1 MKGPVMQC
9 RGSSDI
15 QSPVEYPQ
23 RARIVEVGPRDG
35 LQNESTPIPTD
46 AKVELIDRLSDS
58 GLTHIEVTAFVNPKR
73 IPQLA
78 DAEEV
83 CTRITRREG
92 VTYSALVP
100 NIKGYDRATGVASL
114 RDIAVFLSASETHN
128 ERNIGTSIEGAF
140 ERYREVADRASA
152 DGIKV
157 RGYVSVA
164 FGCPYEGHVPRDR
177 VVGIARRLLD
187 MGCYQVSLGDTTGLG
202 NPAQVARTVEDL
214 REAGAASEQI
224 ALHLHDTR
232 GTGLANALAGLGAGV
247 TTFDSSVGGLGGCPY
262 APGATGN
269 VATDE
274 LVFML
279 EEMGVATGVD
289 VEIILEAAEGVARV
303 LGKEVPSRFLKATRA
318 TQARE
323 ASEHSA

>member
-1 MKGPVMQC
+1 VRSGPGDNEGMP
-9 RGSSDI
+9 S
-15 QSPVEYPQ
+15 YPA

-35 LQNESTPIPTD
+35 LQNEETPIPTE
-46 AKVELIDRLSDS
+46 AKVALIDRLSAS
-58 GLTHIEVTAFVNPKR
+58 GLDHIEVTAFVDPSR

-83 CTRITRREG
+83 CKLIERKPG

-100 NIKGYDRATGVASL
+100 NTKGYQRAIEKAGL
-114 RDIAVFLSASETHN
+114 RDIAIFLSATETHN

-140 ERYREVADRASA
+140 KRYRDVTEHAAV
-152 DGIKV
+152 DGIRV

-164 FGCPYEGHVPRDR
+164 FGCPYEGRVPRER
-177 VVGIARRLLD
+177 VVEIARRLLD

-202 NPAQVARTVEDL
+202 NPAMVARTAEML
-214 REAGAASEQI
+214 LGAGARPDQI

-232 GTGLANALAGLGAGV
+232 GTGLANALAGLEAGV

-269 VATDE
+269 LATDE

-279 EEMGVATGVD
+279 SEMGIETGVD
-289 VEIILEAAEGVARV
+289 LEAILDAAEGVASV
-303 LGKEVPSRFLKATRA
+303 LGKEVPSRYLKATRA

-323 ASEHSA
+323 AQAREASG

>member
-1 MKGPVMQC
+1 MP
-9 RGSSDI
+9 
-15 QSPVEYPQ
+15 YPSQ
-23 RARIVEVGPRDG
+23 VRVVEVGPRDG
-35 LQNESTPIPTD
+35 LQNEDTPIPTE
-46 AKVELIDRLSDS
+46 AKVELIDRLSAS
-58 GLTHIEVTAFVNPKR
+58 GLQHIEVTAFVNPAR

-83 CTRITRREG
+83 CKRIARAPG

-100 NIKGYDRATGVASL
+100 NTKGYERATVGAGL

-128 ERNIGTSIEGAF
+128 QRNIGTSIEGAF
-140 ERYREVADRASA
+140 ERYADVTARAASDGVA
-152 DGIKV
+152 V

-164 FGCPYEGHVPRDR
+164 FGCPYEGFVPPDR
-177 VVGIARRLLD
+177 VVQIAKRLLD

-202 NPAQVARTVEDL
+202 NPAQVARTVAML
-214 REAGAASEQI
+214 RDAGAAPEQI

-232 GTGLANALAGLGAGV
+232 GTGLANALSGLEAGV

-269 VATDE
+269 LATDE

-279 EEMGVATGVD
+279 EEMTISTGID
-289 VEIILEAAEGVARV
+289 LESILLAAEYVGAV
-303 LGKEVPSRFLKATRA
+303 LGKTLPSRYLKATRA

-323 ASEHSA
+323 KAGHE

>member
-1 MKGPVMQC
+1 MAY
-9 RGSSDI
+9 SS
-15 QSPVEYPQ
+15 SV
-23 RARIVEVGPRDG
+23 RIVEVGPRDG
-35 LQNESTPIPTD
+35 LQNEDSVIPTD
-46 AKVELIDRLSDS
+46 AKVGLIDRLSAS
-58 GLTHIEVTAFVNPKR
+58 GLAHIEVTAFVSPKR

-83 CTRITRREG
+83 CKRISRRSG
-92 VTYSALVP
+92 ITYSALVP
-100 NIKGYDRATGVASL
+100 NTQGYDRATGAAGL

-128 ERNIGTSIEGAF
+128 EKNIGTSIEGAF
-140 ERYREVADRASA
+140 ERYRAVTERAAA
-152 DGIKV
+152 DGVSV

-164 FGCPYEGHVPRDR
+164 FGCPYEGFVPSER
-177 VVGIARRLLD
+177 VVQVARRLLD
-187 MGCYQVSLGDTTGLG
+187 LGCYQVSLGDTTGLG
-202 NPAQVARTVEDL
+202 NPAQVARTVQELLD
-214 REAGAASEQI
+214 AGAANEQI

-279 EEMGVATGVD
+279 EEMGVSTGVD
-289 VEIILEAAEGVARV
+289 LEIILEAAEGVARV
-303 LGKEVPSRFLKATRA
+303 LGKEVPSRYLKATRA
-318 TQARE
+318 TQARAAGE
-323 ASEHSA
+323 ASA

>member
-1 MKGPVMQC
+1 MT
-9 RGSSDI
+9 
-15 QSPVEYPQ
+15 YPE
-23 RARIVEVGPRDG
+23 RVRIVEVGPRDG

-46 AKVELIDRLSDS
+46 AKVELIDRLSAS
-58 GLTHIEVTAFVNPKR
+58 GLEHIEVTAFVNPAR

-83 CTRITRREG
+83 CKRIARRDG

-100 NIKGYDRATGVASL
+100 NTKGYDRATGAAGL

-128 ERNIGTSIEGAF
+128 ERNIGTSIDGAF
-140 ERYREVADRASA
+140 ERYRDVTERAAA
-152 DGIKV
+152 DGVKV

-164 FGCPYEGHVPRDR
+164 FGCPYEGFVPRDR
-177 VVGIARRLLD
+177 VVTIAQRLLE
-187 MGCYQVSLGDTTGLG
+187 MGCYQVSLGDTTGLA
-202 NPAQVARTVEDL
+202 NPAQVAQTVADL
-214 REAGAASEQI
+214 RSSGAAGGQI

-274 LVFML
+274 LVYML
-279 EEMGVATGVD
+279 EEMGVSTGVD
-289 VEIILEAAEGVARV
+289 LEAILQAAEGVARV
-303 LGKEVPSRFLKATRA
+303 LGKEVPSRYLKATRA
-318 TQARE
+318 TQARV
-323 ASEHSA
+323 AGEHSA

>member
-1 MKGPVMQC
+1 MT
-9 RGSSDI
+9 
-15 QSPVEYPQ
+15 YPQ
-23 RARIVEVGPRDG
+23 SAQIVEVGPRDG
-35 LQNESTPIPTD
+35 LQNEETPIPTD
-46 AKVELIDRLSDS
+46 AKIELIDRLSAS
-58 GLTHIEVTAFVNPKR
+58 GLTHIEVTAFVNPAR

-83 CTRITRREG
+83 CKRIARRDG
-92 VTYSALVP
+92 ITYSALVP
-100 NIKGYDRATGVASL
+100 NSKGYDRATGPAGL

-128 ERNIGTSIEGAF
+128 QRNIGTSIQGAF
-140 ERYREVADRASA
+140 ERYREVAERAAS
-152 DGIKV
+152 DGVKV

-164 FGCPYEGHVPRDR
+164 FGCPYEGFVPRDR
-177 VVGIARRLLD
+177 VVAIARQLLD

-202 NPAQVARTVEDL
+202 NPAQVSETVTDL
-214 REAGAASEQI
+214 RASGAEKEQI

-279 EEMGVATGVD
+279 EEMGVTTGVD
-289 VEIILEAAEGVARV
+289 LEVILEAAEGVARV
-303 LGKEVPSRFLKATRA
+303 LGKDVPSRYLKATRA
-318 TQARE
+318 TQARV
-323 ASEHSA
+323 AVEHSA

>member
-1 MKGPVMQC
+1 MLPTPMG
-9 RGSSDI
+9 
-15 QSPVEYPQ
+15 YP
-23 RARIVEVGPRDG
+23 RSVRIVEVGPRDG
-35 LQNESTPIPTD
+35 LQNEDTPIPTG
-46 AKVELIDRLSDS
+46 AKVEMIDRLSAS
-58 GLTHIEVTAFVNPKR
+58 GLSHIEVTAFVNPKR

-83 CTRITRREG
+83 CKRIARRAS

-100 NIKGYDRATGVASL
+100 NIKGYERAAGAAAL
-114 RDIAVFLSASETHN
+114 RNIAVFLSASETHN
-128 ERNIGTSIEGAF
+128 QRNIGTSIEGAF
-140 ERYREVADRASA
+140 ERYREVTERAAADNVA
-152 DGIKV
+152 V

-164 FGCPYEGHVPRDR
+164 FGCPYEGFVPSER
-177 VVGIARRLLD
+177 VVQIARRLLD
-187 MGCYQVSLGDTTGLG
+187 LGCYQVSLGDTTGLG
-202 NPAQVARTVEDL
+202 NPAQVARTVQELLD
-214 REAGAASEQI
+214 AGAGDEQV

-279 EEMGVATGVD
+279 EEMGVSTGVD
-289 VEIILEAAEGVARV
+289 LGTILEAAEGVARV
-303 LGKEVPSRFLKATRA
+303 LGKEAPSRYLKATRA
-318 TQARE
+318 TEARLAGE
-323 ASEHSA
+323 ASA